1 MSEEIFNWLIVS
13 SHLNRYKTAGD
24 SVTSPDSGDMDT
36 VVEAVKCIYNL
47 TFTNRKVSLLLTV

>member
-24 SVTSPDSGDMDT
+24 SLAPPDSGDMDT

-47 TFTNRKVSLLLTV
+47 TFTNRKVSILLTV